1 MDSEE
6 EFESADE
13 EDEKKP
19 LSAEESAAALSE
31 LEAVLSEP
39 ELVGAAVSQPF
50 EMVEQEVLLPEVPD
64 RAEPAGVQEHPLSE
78 EAVDPVQA
86 IAAEITQIDLVED
99 KPAEPIQKDEP
110 DYAELKRSSPVPSA
124 NPSTDWGWGGWS
136 SWATSTATQ
145 VAAVASKTG
154 KGLSGAME
162 TFEKSMGIPTPEEL
176 AAEMSKDD
184 TEEVP
189 GTATETAP
197 PVAEPAGEFKQS
209 EDEGFAGYYPGA
221 GLWSGLSSLSTTG
234 TALLY
239 TGLDHIEKASNQAYE
254 ALNDQTTEPGYTGK
268 KEKIRDTAKGTNL
281 MTVLQEAKASY
292 EAEEVISREV
302 QRTMSYLFDER
313 QGLSQLEALDML
325 SKECV
330 AKLRT
335 YKADSSMQTLFLYIE
350 TSMELKDPDSEL
362 IIEQLGAAVT
372 DCLKTI
378 NINLPITKLNH
389 CRYEIAQKL
398 SEMDLTSID
407 ETARPS
413 DIANTATLD
422 TSLYCIADFSARSVE
437 VFKKIAELTLMKPTL
452 EVDVKTQSDTIKFLN
467 EVLCCEIDNIRAQ
480 FEQKLK
486 TNDSVSEKDLNTL
499 YLETSNAISYVQEP
513 LYFFVPILQWLVV
526 KGSNAK

>member
-50 EMVEQEVLLPEVPD
+50 EMVEQEVPLPEVPD

-86 IAAEITQIDLVED
+86 LAAEITQIDLAED
-99 KPAEPIQKDEP
+99 KTAEPIQKEEP

-145 VAAVASKTG
+145 VAAVATKTG

-239 TGLDHIEKASNQAYE
+239 TGLDQIEKASNQAYE

-268 KEKIRDTAKGTNL
+268 KEQIRDTAKGTNL

-292 EAEEVISREV
+292 EAEEVISREPF
-302 QRTMSYLFDER
+302 T
-313 QGLSQLEALDML
+313 
-325 SKECV
+325 
-330 AKLRT
+330 
-335 YKADSSMQTLFLYIE
+335 
-350 TSMELKDPDSEL
+350 
-362 IIEQLGAAVT
+362 
-372 DCLKTI
+372 
-378 NINLPITKLNH
+378 
-389 CRYEIAQKL
+389 
-398 SEMDLTSID
+398 
-407 ETARPS
+407 PS
-413 DIANTATLD
+413 R
-422 TSLYCIADFSARSVE
+422 FSA
-437 VFKKIAELTLMKPTL
+437 LCHTCLMRGR
-452 EVDVKTQSDTIKFLN
+452 V
-467 EVLCCEIDNIRAQ
+467 
-480 FEQKLK
+480 
-486 TNDSVSEKDLNTL
+486 SVS
-499 YLETSNAISYVQEP
+499 
-513 LYFFVPILQWLVV
+513 
-526 KGSNAK
+526 